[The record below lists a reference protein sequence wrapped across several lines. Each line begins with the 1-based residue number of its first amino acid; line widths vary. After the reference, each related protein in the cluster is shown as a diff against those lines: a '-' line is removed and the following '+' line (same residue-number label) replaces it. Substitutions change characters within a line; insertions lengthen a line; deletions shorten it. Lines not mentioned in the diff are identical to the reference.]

1 MAIKKKSTTKFN
13 FLTGNW
19 DVYNIDIDQIYYA
32 KFGEANLWIKRDGK
46 EIYIATS
53 HGKDIDGQNVNN
65 IPEDLQWARF
75 ISKEEPKSLEL
86 LPATPD
92 RALVVK
98 PEAAF
103 YLTSGTR
110 RTVYVRIPVWIRISL
125 STKTKI
131 GLLEIPSVILSN
143 TWFGDLIDGEL
154 CYWLSSG
161 VRSKI
166 EPDPSRPYLAIC
178 SLTVQNESDEN
189 LLVEKLVVRAAS
201 STLFI
206 YNDQL
211 YTDEILISF
220 KGKDDISSIT
230 FKGKPPKEIS
240 GATKIAEPR
249 KKQSKKILAKT
260 FDSIKDNHLLGM
272 PIKN

>member
-1 MAIKKKSTTKFN
+1 MAMKKANNMKLN
-13 FLTGNW
+13 RLTGNW
-19 DVYNIDIDQIYYA
+19 DVHNINADQIYYV
-32 KFGEANLWIKRDGK
+32 KLGETNLWVKRDRN
-46 EIYIATS
+46 EIYIGTS
-53 HGKDIDGQNVNN
+53 HDKNIAGQNVNH
-65 IPEDLQWARF
+65 IPEDLQWTRF
-75 ISKEEPKSLEL
+75 VSKEEPKSLEL
-86 LPATPD
+86 LPAPPD
-92 RALVVK
+92 RSLVIK
-98 PEAAF
+98 PEASF

-110 RTVYVRIPVWIRISL
+110 RTVYVRIPVWISISL
-125 STKTKI
+125 AKKNKTKLI
-131 GLLEIPSVILSN
+131 EIPSVILSN

-161 VRSKI
+161 ARSEI
-166 EPDPSRPYLAIC
+166 EPDPARPYLAIC

-189 LLVEKLVVRAAS
+189 LLVEKFVVRAAS

-206 YNDQL
+206 HNDQL

-249 KKQSKKILAKT
+249 KKQSKKILTKT

-272 PIKN
+272 PIKK